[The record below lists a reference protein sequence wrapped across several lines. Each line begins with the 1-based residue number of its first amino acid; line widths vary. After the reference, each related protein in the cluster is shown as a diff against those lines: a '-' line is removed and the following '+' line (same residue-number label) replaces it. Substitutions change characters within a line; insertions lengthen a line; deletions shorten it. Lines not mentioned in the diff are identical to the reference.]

1 MALQASVEHNSQR
14 WASDTAALSCFSL
27 LGLKASWSPTAAL
40 TGEAGVD
47 NASDR
52 NVQLGGG
59 FPAAGRSGFANL
71 RHTF

>member
-14 WASDTAALSCFSL
+14 WASDTAALSGFSL
-27 LGLKASWSPTAAL
+27 LGLKASWSL

-52 NVQLGGG
+52 NFQLDGG